1 MPSERG
7 VMMISKRDILIA
19 ALSCCATFDVVS
31 SVQNKHPLMSSS
43 VFDWETIPV
52 KETKTGSTR
61 DFFRAPTAT
70 SDQLECHVTTV
81 KAGEASHAAHSHP
94 EEELIIVKEGTLE
107 SVQKGIVKRAGP
119 GSIIFE
125 ASNELHGVRN
135 IGTTPATY
143 YVIKWYAPG
152 TLNKQ

>member
-1 MPSERG
+1 
-7 VMMISKRDILIA
+7 MMISKRDILIA
-19 ALSCCATFDVVS
+19 VVSCCATFGVVTA
-31 SVQNKHPLMSSS
+31 VQQKQPLMSSS
-43 VFDWETIPV
+43 VFDWETIPA

-70 SDQLECHVTTV
+70 LDQLECHVTTV

-107 SVQKGIVKRAGP
+107 SVQKGVVKRAGP

-143 YVIKWYAPG
+143 FVIKWYSPG

>member
-1 MPSERG
+1 MLSRRE
-7 VMMISKRDILIA
+7 VIIAILSS
-19 ALSCCATFDVVS
+19 LATFGLVMS
-31 SVQNKHPLMSSS
+31 AQKNQSLMSSS
-43 VFDWETIPV
+43 VFEWEKIPV

-70 SDQLECHVTTV
+70 LDQLECHVTTV

-107 SVQKGIVKRAGP
+107 SVQKGEVKQAGP

-125 ASNELHGVRN
+125 ASNDLHGLRN
-135 IGTTPATY
+135 VGSTPATY
-143 YVIKWYAPG
+143 YVIKWFSPG
-152 TLNKQ
+152 TLKK

>member
-1 MPSERG
+1 
-7 VMMISKRDILIA
+7 MISKRDILIA
-19 ALSCCATFDVVS
+19 VVSCCATFGVVTA
-31 SVQNKHPLMSSS
+31 VQQKQPLMSSS
-43 VFDWETIPV
+43 VFDWETIPA

-61 DFFRAPTAT
+61 DFFHAPTAT
-70 SDQLECHVTTV
+70 LDQLECHVTTV

-107 SVQKGIVKRAGP
+107 SVQKGVVKRAGP

-143 YVIKWYAPG
+143 FVIKWFSPG
-152 TLNKQ
+152 TVNKH

>member
-1 MPSERG
+1 
-7 VMMISKRDILIA
+7 MITKRDILIA
-19 ALSCCATFDVVS
+19 VASCCLTFGIVVS
-31 SVQNKHPLMSSS
+31 AQKTMSIMSSS
-43 VFDWETIPV
+43 VFDWDSIAV

-61 DFFRAPTAT
+61 DFFRAPTT
-70 SDQLECHVTTV
+70 TLDQLECHVTTV

-107 SVQKGIVKRAGP
+107 STQKGEVKRAGP

-135 IGTTPATY
+135 IGTTSATY
-143 YVIKWYAPG
+143 YVIKWYSPG
-152 TLNKQ
+152 ALKKQ